1 MRVAFDR
8 PIYSPTECGAFFYNS
23 DRKIQTWQDFTKVQN
38 FTQSVEYYKP
48 ERIVQVPRRSSVR
61 HRETLPGAR
70 ETFPSVVR
78 LIYRVDTTAHGIQPS
93 DIYPPVEYGR
103 ALSPLWQSRPL
114 GVGKRSARG
123 HLPP

>member
-1 MRVAFDR
+1 M
-8 PIYSPTECGAFFYNS
+8 
-23 DRKIQTWQDFTKVQN
+23 QN

-61 HRETLPGAR
+61 HRETLLGAR

-93 DIYPPVEYGR
+93 DIYPRLSTAEPFPLYGSR
-103 ALSPLWQSRPL
+103 DPLGSASAARGVIYPPENGRGCGRRGGSPLRARPPSHM
-114 GVGKRSARG
+114 VR
-123 HLPP
+123 

>member
-78 LIYRVDTTAHGIQPS
+78 LIYRVNTTAHGIARRAYTL
-93 DIYPPVEYGR
+93 DEYGR

-123 HLPP
+123 QLPP